1 MQKYWHIL
9 CRLDWK
15 DTGELKK
22 TLEKGERKKKAWQK
36 SVELVLNKKLLSE
49 DSSVKISEWELFNLE
64 K

>member
-36 SVELVLNKKLLSE
+36 SVELVLNKELLSE